1 MKWLENEAKLLKEGE
16 GLARY
21 LDQIEATL
29 KREITGL
36 YKLAFGK
43 GPDVTSVRIFEHI
56 IMIKL
61 EGALSQLEENLMTS
75 PVGEEIVRKIKD
87 ELILE
92 QTSVYVPK
100 VERIVNAK
108 VDKVNYIMSKDNK
121 TMYLFLLCERS
132 IKEDHK
138 KGN

>member
-1 MKWLENEAKLLKEGE
+1 M
-16 GLARY
+16 ARY

-43 GPDVTSVRIFEHI
+43 GPEDTSVRICEHI
-56 IMIKL
+56 ILIKL
-61 EGALSQLEENLMTS
+61 EGALSQLEESLMSS
-75 PVGEEIVRKIKD
+75 PVGEEIVRKIRD

-92 QTSVYVPK
+92 QTSVYVPQ
-100 VERIVNAK
+100 VEKIVNAK
-108 VDKVNYIMSKDNK
+108 VEKVNYMMSKNNK

-132 IKEDHK
+132 IEGDHK
-138 KGN
+138 TT